1 MKFGDY
7 VKQLL
12 PFFGSDRAVEDARV
26 TRNELVGVAIPSY
39 ELAMEVFKTNL
50 KSARVVGYAKKYA
63 ALVGPHKNTFV
74 FDILE
79 RLKKLIKV
87 LDAIDG
93 ELAKGFEARVVA
105 DAITLHKA
113 NVLRVL
119 ECTGFLS
126 KYSISL
132 LNAIYVEETAAYGGV
147 HQNAP
152 DMTAGELAR
161 LDKFFIDFCQT
172 LKAVSDIVAP
182 VAVFKAIPE
191 SKISDMDS
199 LREVFGDRRV
209 DPFNLFTTSNFKG
222 NPIYFVRSLIAEWQ
236 MDRYKHTQE
245 QKKLLELRLLHLQ
258 RRQQNNPD
266 AGLERDIEITSGRV
280 ATLAEKLRKQ
290 EESFA

>member
-1 MKFGDY
+1 MKFAEY
-7 VKQLL
+7 LKQLL
-12 PFFGSDRAVEDARV
+12 PFFGKDRVIEDARI

-39 ELAMEVFKTNL
+39 ELAMEVFKTSL
-50 KSARVVGYAKKYA
+50 SSKRVLGYAAQYKM
-63 ALVGPHKNTFV
+63 VMGGHKNTFV
-74 FDILE
+74 ADILE
-79 RLKKLIKV
+79 RLKKLPKV

-93 ELAKGFEARVVA
+93 ELARGFEDKVVA

-119 ECTGFLS
+119 EGLGFLS

-132 LNAIYVEETAAYGGV
+132 LNAIYVEETTAFGKS
-147 HQNAP
+147 HQPASDVSN
-152 DMTAGELAR
+152 GELAR
-161 LDKFFIDFCQT
+161 LDKFFMDFCQI
-172 LKAVSDIVAP
+172 LKSISSVAMP
-182 VAVFKAIPE
+182 TAVFKEIPE
-191 SKISDMDS
+191 SKLADMDN
-199 LREVFGDRRV
+199 LRQVFGDKKV
-209 DPFNLFTTSNFKG
+209 DPFNMFTTTNFKG
-222 NPIYFVRSLIAEWQ
+222 NPIYFFRTLVAEQQ

-266 AGLERDIEITSGRV
+266 AGLERDIEVVSARV